1 MNIIESMLIILT
13 NNKLKTIVIA
23 LIIEIKILTLN
34 INIYMSDVKI

>member
-34 INIYMSDVKI
+34 INIYMSDVKF